1 MEQVQH
7 ECVGE
12 DTAEGTLYRCTQCS
26 RQVMITNGD
35 FKVINRGEDP
45 SIPHTG
51 FTFIGGVKS
60 SPMKIQVPRKPES
73 IQNTN

>member
-1 MEQVQH
+1 MEQQQH

-12 DTAEGTLYRCTQCS
+12 DVEEGTLFRCTQCS
-26 RQVMITNGD
+26 RQVMITNGV

-51 FTFIGGVKS
+51 FTFVGDEKS
-60 SPMKIQVPRKPES
+60 SPMKIKVERKS
-73 IQNTN
+73 DSNQKTT